1 MKSHSLREPHK
12 AYQTKF
18 TRTGERDT
26 TNRKPYRT
34 AAQKLHARDSA
45 VLKDGR
51 YVSNAPVSF
60 SRTKRGAA

>member
-1 MKSHSLREPHK
+1 MNSHSSRAPHL

-34 AAQKLHARDSA
+34 AAQKYAARQDA
-45 VLKDGR
+45 RLVDGR
-51 YVSNAPVSF
+51 YVSSAPVSY
-60 SRTKRGAA
+60 SRTKRGQV

>member
-1 MKSHSLREPHK
+1 MKSPNFRESHK

-26 TNRKPYRT
+26 TNRKPYRA
-34 AAQKLHARDSA
+34 AAQKLHARDTA

>member
-1 MKSHSLREPHK
+1 MKSHNFREPHK
-12 AYQTKF
+12 AHQTKF

-34 AAQKLHARDSA
+34 AAQKVAAQRDA